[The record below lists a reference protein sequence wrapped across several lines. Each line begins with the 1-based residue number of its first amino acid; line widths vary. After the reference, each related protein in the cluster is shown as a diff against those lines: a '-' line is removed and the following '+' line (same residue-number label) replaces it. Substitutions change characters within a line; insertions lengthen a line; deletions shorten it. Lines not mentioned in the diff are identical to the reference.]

1 MTTLSSDH
9 PNVKNDMPDQ
19 SLPSPGQI
27 CLLLRAEDIFVVQGA
42 NLGDALNGP
51 AAVELGDSY
60 EVETGA
66 QPLRLVVSAPEGG
79 VQSVGIG
86 SEVGQPGALVTLE
99 GSYTLMSEDGDKVE
113 LLVLRI
119 DGAERLVLPL
129 SPLAARTPYV
139 LIKVEKAKKTRQ
151 LADLICLSFGRGC
164 MITLADGQQRAIET
178 LRPGDRILTRDHG
191 GQILRWVGQARMK
204 AAAAF
209 SPVVIVAGALGNS
222 GDLIVGQHHRIFL
235 YQRQKIAGLQT
246 SELLVQAK
254 HFVDGT
260 RAYLRE
266 TGYIDYFSLIFDAH
280 EIIYAEGVPVESLMV
295 SDATVQRLP
304 PEIAEALRAQFPELK
319 HNPHFGTEAGRQY
332 LDQITQD
339 LAARHL
345 R

>member
-1 MTTLSSDH
+1 
-9 PNVKNDMPDQ
+9 MP
-19 SLPSPGQI
+19 
-27 CLLLRAEDIFVVQGA
+27 
-42 NLGDALNGP
+42 
-51 AAVELGDSY
+51 
-60 EVETGA
+60 
-66 QPLRLVVSAPEGG
+66 QPLRLVVGAPEG
-79 VQSVGIG
+79 QTQRVGPG
-86 SEVGQPGALVTLE
+86 SEVGQPGDLVTLE
-99 GSYTLMSEDGDKVE
+99 GIYTLMSDDGDRVE

-119 DGAERLVLPL
+119 ESGERLVLPL
-129 SPLAARTPYV
+129 SPLAPQV
-139 LIKVEKAKKTRQ
+139 LYTLIQISKAQKAQQ
-151 LADLICLSFGRGC
+151 LADLICLSFGRGT
-164 MITLADGQQRAIET
+164 MITMADGQQRPIES

-209 SPVVIVAGALGNS
+209 APVVIVAGALGNS

-235 YQRQKIAGLQT
+235 YQRQKIAGLGT
-246 SELLVQAK
+246 SEVLVQAR

-304 PEIAEALRAQFPELK
+304 PEIAEALRAQFPELT

-339 LAARHL
+339 IAAR
-345 R
+345 RPR

>member
-1 MTTLSSDH
+1 MTMSDQI
-9 PNVKNDMPDQ
+9 PPA
-19 SLPSPGQI
+19 PGQV
-27 CLLLRAEDIFVVQGA
+27 CLLFRAEDIFAVQGA

-51 AAVELGDSY
+51 DAVELGDSY
-60 EVETGA
+60 EMEPDA
-66 QPLRLVVSAPEGG
+66 QPMRLVVTAPDGSA
-79 VQSVGIG
+79 QRVGHG

-99 GSYTLMSEDGDKVE
+99 GTYTLMSEDGDRVE
-113 LLVLRI
+113 LVVLRI

-129 SPLAARTPYV
+129 SPLAARIPYV
-139 LIKVEKAKKTRQ
+139 LIKVERAKKTRK

-164 MITLADGQQRAIET
+164 MITMADGQQRAIET

-209 SPVVIVAGALGNS
+209 APVVIVAGALGNS

-235 YQRQKIAGLQT
+235 YQRQKIAGLGT

-260 RAYLRE
+260 RAYLRK

-332 LDQITQD
+332 LDQITHNF
-339 LAARHL
+339 AARPL